1 MAKTNTADL
10 LRFNWTHQNIN
21 LMSGKLGFNS
31 VTE

>member
-21 LMSGKLGFNS
+21 LMSGNLAL
-31 VTE
+31 TL